1 MRHGP
6 WLLVL
11 VLLVGCAHDR
21 TRAPRTTASAPDS
34 ADNGGAATMR
44 DNLQLPQS
52 QRYALSRDSSPAG
65 DDAELAAVASLSEPV
80 PKVEPLSRYGNGPT
94 YSVRGKTYH
103 VLTSVRGYHARGIAS
118 WYGRKFHG
126 HLTSS
131 LEPYDMYKFTA
142 AHKTLPLPSY
152 VRVTNLDNGRSVI
165 VRVNDRGPFHANRL
179 IDLSWAAAVRLGIW
193 KHGTGVVD
201 VEAIDP
207 AHPGELPPPP
217 AVTAR
222 GRKPLLYLQVGAY
235 ADTGNAERM
244 LERLHALGV
253 AGAQIQRQQLAGRT
267 LSRVRIGPLDDV
279 DAVDRLTG
287 TLNRHGI
294 KSARVEIQPTS
305 EE

>member
-1 MRHGP
+1 
-6 WLLVL
+6 
-11 VLLVGCAHDR
+11 
-21 TRAPRTTASAPDS
+21 
-34 ADNGGAATMR
+34 
-44 DNLQLPQS
+44 
-52 QRYALSRDSSPAG
+52 
-65 DDAELAAVASLSEPV
+65 
-80 PKVEPLSRYGNGPT
+80 
-94 YSVRGKTYH
+94 
-103 VLTSVRGYHARGIAS
+103 
-118 WYGRKFHG
+118 
-126 HLTSS
+126 
-131 LEPYDMYKFTA
+131 MYKFTA
-142 AHKTLPLPSY
+142 AHKTSPLPSY